1 MYNKSIKININIY
14 LSKLNRNS
22 ASFAIMPVY
31 EYTALDS
38 SGKKLKGIID
48 ADSLAAARQKIRHT
62 GNYPVDIQET
72 VPVSRTEKG
81 REFASLHLTQ
91 PVRQQEIN
99 VITRQL
105 ATLLGAGIPLV
116 PALNGLIE
124 QTTNQSLKK
133 IIAQIKDAVNEGNSL
148 TAALSEHPRL
158 FSKIYIN
165 MVRAGEASGSLEVVL
180 EQLAEFGE
188 NQQAMKSKIS
198 TALMYPIFMALVG
211 TVVLFILITFVVPT
225 ITKVFA
231 DTRQVLPLPTIIL
244 INLSS
249 FLQAYWWLVLALLLG
264 IAFLVRY
271 IIRQPR
277 GRRTWDR
284 LKLSLP
290 LLGDLNMK
298 IAAARLGRTLGSLL
312 RSGVPLITSLGIVKN
327 IFNNILLAEVIDEA
341 MEHLEKGGSLSETLR
356 ESKWFPPML
365 VQMLAVGEQSGA
377 MEKMLNKVA
386 DNYERE
392 VETKIMAMTTM
403 IEPVMIL
410 VMGLIVSFIVISI
423 LLPIFEMNQLIK

>member
-1 MYNKSIKININIY
+1 
-14 LSKLNRNS
+14 
-22 ASFAIMPVY
+22 MPVY
-31 EYTALDS
+31 EYTALNS

-48 ADSLAAARQKIRHT
+48 ADSMAAARQKIRHT
-62 GNYPVDIQET
+62 GNYPVDIRET
-72 VPVSRTEKG
+72 VPVSRTGKG

-99 VITRQL
+99 VTTRQL

-124 QTTNQSLKK
+124 QTANQSLKK

-148 TAALSEHPRL
+148 SSALSEHPRL

-165 MVRAGEASGSLEVVL
+165 MVKAGEASGSLEVVL

-249 FLQAYWWLVLALLLG
+249 FLRDYWWLVLALLIGL
-264 IAFLVRY
+264 AFLVRY
-271 IIRQPR
+271 IIRRPR
-277 GRRTWDR
+277 GRRAWDR

-312 RSGVPLITSLGIVKN
+312 RSGVPLITSLDIVKN